1 MPVRLKTA
9 MKILIVDDHVL
20 FREGLV
26 SLLGNQHDLTVVGE
40 AGSADEAI
48 TKTCDLE
55 PDLVLIDL
63 HLPDADG
70 LEAIKII
77 LSKRPETKVV
87 VLTIYESED
96 SFISAIRHGAVG
108 YLHKKMPLA
117 KLLLSLRAID
127 RGEAALSRTMASRLV
142 AEFQRMGKT
151 SQGDRSD
158 LDILTP
164 REMDVLELLGSNA
177 TNQEIAGRLVIAE
190 NTVKVH
196 VHNILEKL
204 NFQNRYQAGKFARR
218 LGIESDQNGIAN
230 SPL

>member
-1 MPVRLKTA
+1 MSVRLKTA

-26 SLLGNQHDLTVVGE
+26 SLLVNQPDLTVVGE
-40 AGSADEAI
+40 AGSVGEAI
-48 TKTCDLE
+48 TKTCDLK

-96 SFISAIRHGAVG
+96 LFISAIRNGAVG
-108 YLHKKMPLA
+108 YLNKKMPLA
-117 KLLLSLRAID
+117 KLLLSLRALN
-127 RGEAALSRTMASRLV
+127 RGEAALSRTMASRLLT
-142 AEFQRMGKT
+142 EFQRMGKT
-151 SQGDRSD
+151 SQSDKSD

-164 REMDVLELLGSNA
+164 REMEVLELLGSNA
-177 TNQEIAGRLVIAE
+177 TNQEIADRLVIAE

-218 LGIESDQNGIAN
+218 LGI
-230 SPL
+230 

>member
-1 MPVRLKTA
+1 MPVCLKTA

-26 SLLGNQHDLTVVGE
+26 SLLGNQPDLNVVGE
-40 AGSADEAI
+40 AGLVAEAI

-63 HLPDADG
+63 HLPDGDG

-96 SFISAIRHGAVG
+96 LFISAIRNGAVG
-108 YLHKKMPLA
+108 YLSKKIPLA
-117 KLLLSLRAID
+117 KLLLSLRAIN

-142 AEFQRMGKT
+142 VEFQRLGKT
-151 SQGDRSD
+151 SQSDEPD

-164 REMDVLELLGSNA
+164 REMEVLELLGSSASNH
-177 TNQEIAGRLVIAE
+177 EIADRLVIAE

-204 NFQNRYQAGKFARR
+204 NFQNRYQAGRFARR
-218 LGIESDQNGIAN
+218 LGI
-230 SPL
+230 

>member
-26 SLLGNQHDLTVVGE
+26 SLLANQPDLTVVGE
-40 AGSADEAI
+40 AGSAGEAI
-48 TKTCDLE
+48 AKTCELK

-63 HLPDADG
+63 HLPDGDG

-87 VLTIYESED
+87 VLTIYESD
-96 SFISAIRHGAVG
+96 DLFISAIRNGAIG
-108 YLHKKMPLA
+108 YLNKKMPLA
-117 KLLLSLRAID
+117 KLLLSLRAIS
-127 RGEAALSRTMASRLV
+127 RGEVALTRTMASRLV

-151 SQGDRSD
+151 SQSDKPD

-164 REMDVLELLGSNA
+164 REMEVLRLLGSNA
-177 TNQEIAGRLVIAE
+177 TNQEIANYLVIAE

-204 NFQNRYQAGKFARR
+204 SVQNRYEAGRFARR
-218 LGIESDQNGIAN
+218 LGD
-230 SPL
+230 

>member
-1 MPVRLKTA
+1 VPVRLKTT

-26 SLLGNQHDLTVVGE
+26 SLLANQPDLTVVGE

-48 TKTCDLE
+48 AKTSELG

-63 HLPDADG
+63 FLPDGDG
-70 LEAIKII
+70 LEVMKIL
-77 LSKRPETKVV
+77 LSRRPETKVV

-96 SFISAIRHGAVG
+96 LFISAIRNGAIG
-108 YLHKKMPLA
+108 YLNKKMPLA
-117 KLLLSLRAID
+117 KLLLSLRALS
-127 RGEAALSRTMASRLV
+127 RGEAALSRTMTGRLV

-151 SQGDRSD
+151 SQSDKSD

-164 REMDVLELLGSNA
+164 REMEVLELLSSNA
-177 TNQEIAGRLVIAE
+177 TNQEIADRLVIAE

-204 NFQNRYQAGKFARR
+204 NFQNRNQAGKFARR
-218 LGIESDQNGIAN
+218 MGI
-230 SPL
+230 